1 MGIVLL
7 WSDNAKDDLK
17 EIYQYYKLKAGK
29 QVADKI
35 INAIVEKTIILK
47 QGARIGQKEDFFTD
61 KYQEIRYLVEGNY
74 KIVYLIENDFI
85 IISTIFDC
93 RQNPKKL
100 KETKF

>member
-35 INAIVEKTIILK
+35 INAIVEKTMILK
-47 QGARIGQKEDFFTD
+47 HKARIGQKEDFFAD

-74 KIVYLIENDFI
+74 KIVYLIENEFI
-85 IISTIFDC
+85 ITSTIFDC

>member
-17 EIYQYYKLKAGK
+17 EIYQYYKLKACK
-29 QVADKI
+29 QIADKI
-35 INAIVEKTIILK
+35 TNAIVEKTIILK
-47 QGARIGQKEDFFTD
+47 NNERIGQNEELFSD

-100 KETKF
+100 KEINF